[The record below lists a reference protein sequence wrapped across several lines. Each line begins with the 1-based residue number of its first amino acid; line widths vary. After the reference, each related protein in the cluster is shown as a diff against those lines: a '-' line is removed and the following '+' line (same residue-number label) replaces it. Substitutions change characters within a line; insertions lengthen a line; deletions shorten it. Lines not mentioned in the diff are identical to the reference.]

1 MAKIS
6 GVSVELITK
15 LGGVSKQLVRKLG
28 GKLTAELGFGP
39 DYNPGPFCDQIFAYY
54 HETSLQTAYQK
65 FLDALEG
72 TEIYIEFDRDNNF
85 FYQEGQ
91 CGQNDSYATT
101 GYYVFD
107 FGKGEIAYFYWNG
120 ATQTL
125 TPQEPPAAGPTNSTS
140 ITVSERRSSYSGNT
154 LIPLTPGVDFE
165 ITAQRIDTL
174 LNTSDIVN
182 PQFAHNF
189 ILRGDRGSWSGTGNL
204 SYTYK
209 WYIDNTLVNT
219 SGPWPQF
226 NPKTGEMEDYTTPEY
241 SFDLSTIGTTIKF
254 EVIVTDDNG
263 TTTESVLIP
272 VTDPTLNTYLS
283 NTGITDPT
291 TISALKYLRQEMLT
305 PRANYS
311 GPYEP
316 GAFYILES
324 LLIDYYPIA
333 GNTRDQHKWSMKNPN
348 YTLQFEGNLVGSRP
362 SYWEHTSAGMY
373 STDTSNSNNNII
385 SEYSANY
392 YATSNSASI
401 GFAFGV
407 FSNTKATIENQLTE
421 ANVTAVARLENPDPG
436 LDGFSYYPRYLDR
449 ATQTGRAFGTYQVNP
464 FTPGTTK
471 TWYIGGLDQDGLS
484 GLIIR
489 DGTNFS
495 NLGNASNIYGDIIIS
510 GSVYT
515 PNGSTIHD
523 LFITQ
528 SNQFATPSYNL
539 LIHGNQ
545 PLNIQF
551 IYSSK
556 LPMYKESPFYTFG
569 PQSFVTHL
577 SNTIKTYNA
586 MLGR

>member
-15 LGGVSKQLVRKLG
+15 FGGVSKQLVRKLG
-28 GKLTAELGFGP
+28 SKLTAELGFGP
-39 DYNPGPFCDQIFAYY
+39 DYNPGPTCDQIIAYY
-54 HETSLQTAYQK
+54 HETLLQTAYQK

-91 CGQNDSYATT
+91 CGQNDSYAAT

-125 TPQEPPAAGPTNSTS
+125 TPQEPPAAPGPTNSTS
-140 ITVSERRSSYSGNT
+140 VTVSERRSSYSGNT
-154 LIPLTPGVDFE
+154 LIPLTSGVDFE
-165 ITAQRIDTL
+165 ITAQRIDTI
-174 LNTSDIVN
+174 LNTPDVIN

-189 ILRGDRGSWSGTGNL
+189 ILQGDRGSWSGTGNL

-226 NPKTGEMEDYTTPEY
+226 DPKRGEMQDYTTPDT
-241 SFDLSTIGTTIKF
+241 SLNLSVLGTTIKF
-254 EVIVTDDNG
+254 EVVVTDDNG

-272 VTDPTLNTYLS
+272 VTDPILNTYLS
-283 NTGITDPT
+283 NTGISDST

-305 PRANYS
+305 PRANYG

-333 GNTRDQHKWSMKNPN
+333 GDTRDQHKWSMKNPN
-348 YTLQFEGNLVGSRP
+348 YALQFEGDLVGYRP

-373 STDTSNSNNNII
+373 SSDTSNQNNNVV

-392 YATSNSASI
+392 YATSDSASI
-401 GFAFGV
+401 GFAFGI
-407 FSNTKATIENQLTE
+407 FSNTSNSSFFNEQ
-421 ANVTAVARLENPDPG
+421 NVLPVARLENIAVPG
-436 LDGFSYYPRYLDR
+436 DEGFSYYPSFTESTSPFYRR
-449 ATQTGRAFGTYQVNP
+449 AIARYQVNP
-464 FTPGTTK
+464 FTYGTFD
-471 TWYIGGLDQDGLS
+471 TWGSSDTNGLS
-484 GLIIR
+484 GLIVR

-495 NLGNASNIYGDIIIS
+495 SLGNAANIYGDIITS
-510 GSVYT
+510 GSVAS

-523 LFITQ
+523 WFITQ
-528 SNQFATPSYNL
+528 SNQFATPAYSL
-539 LIHGNQ
+539 QVHGNH

-556 LPMYKESPFYTFG
+556 LPMYKESPFYAFG

-577 SNTIKTYNA
+577 SNTIKTYNS